1 MKWRWVM
8 AGLLGLLLFF
18 AVPGIL
24 FIHMSWRYERDAKVL
39 VGNLQEQDGDSAR
52 RVLNLFME
60 RGADSDKAVE
70 TGILWREALHD
81 NAYLESDWERE
92 AREIQRK
99 YLGIWFGVFVLFG
112 SGTAFFIYQY
122 RRKQEREELRL
133 SHLLE
138 RGIPVLRRGME
149 EESMEGILPYEKAW
163 EEFIVKQPEG
173 RIRRTGEDILE
184 LIRLQYRYSERE
196 QERKAQMQNF
206 VENVAHQWKTPLARM
221 SLALDMMTEQNW
233 SQKREFCLGEIQGL
247 HPLIERLLNVARMKS
262 GKVSFHA
269 APMEL
274 TTLLQDAG
282 RRVKD
287 WQKFR
292 WNWRADRE
300 EYVIEGDEVWLEQA
314 FFNIYENAAEQME
327 GMEHP
332 GIDTKMEQL
341 ENGVRVQIQDEGRG
355 IDEERV
361 RNLFQRFYT
370 GEQGDGNST
379 GIGLH
384 LASEVIRRHQGHISA
399 YNGERGAVFEVFLP
413 QYALK
418 RK

>member
-196 QERKAQMQNF
+196 QERKTQMQNF

-221 SLALDMMTEQNW
+221 SLALDMMTEQ
-233 SQKREFCLGEIQGL
+233 
-247 HPLIERLLNVARMKS
+247 
-262 GKVSFHA
+262 
-269 APMEL
+269 
-274 TTLLQDAG
+274 
-282 RRVKD
+282 
-287 WQKFR
+287 
-292 WNWRADRE
+292 
-300 EYVIEGDEVWLEQA
+300 
-314 FFNIYENAAEQME
+314 
-327 GMEHP
+327 
-332 GIDTKMEQL
+332 
-341 ENGVRVQIQDEGRG
+341 
-355 IDEERV
+355 
-361 RNLFQRFYT
+361 
-370 GEQGDGNST
+370 
-379 GIGLH
+379 
-384 LASEVIRRHQGHISA
+384 
-399 YNGERGAVFEVFLP
+399 
-413 QYALK
+413 LK
-418 RK
+418 